1 MTKTQRE
8 PLTNSQADMLAAI
21 AKYIKR
27 HGYAPS
33 VRDCG
38 EAMGICSP
46 KGVHHEDVDRRRE
59 RQSRLR

>member
-1 MTKTQRE
+1 
-8 PLTNSQADMLAAI
+8 MLAAI

-46 KGVHHEDVDRRRE
+46 NGVCCHLKALEKKGWILRDAKV
-59 RQSRLR
+59 SRSIRIVE